1 MLLLGHCV
9 LAWKIFWHWHPLYTR
24 QSQPRLLLVCG
35 SPNGGTN
42 YQMSSE
48 QGRPSLSSKN
58 LLEDSSVLRA
68 PPPLTHLTH
77 FYCALLY
84 LNSLHFVLL
93 DRFSAWS
100 LLRGLRS
107 VLNINVNVNVKA
119 NYISCRYCD
128 LMSFSFEH
136 RSCLIKFLVK
146 FLCRK
151 PQYTACLHCMQLN
164 CGCIQSDT

>member
-9 LAWKIFWHWHPLYTR
+9 LAWKIVWHWHPLYTR
-24 QSQPRLLLVCG
+24 QSQPRLLLFVV
-35 SPNGGTN
+35 PP
-42 YQMSSE
+42 MVE
-48 QGRPSLSSKN
+48 QTTKCHQSRGVPLYLLKN
-58 LLEDSSVLRA
+58 FLEDSSVLRA

-128 LMSFSFEH
+128 LMGFSFEH
-136 RSCLIKFLVK
+136 RSCLIKLLVK
-146 FLCRK
+146 FLCHK
-151 PQYTACLHCMQLN
+151 PQYTACLHGMQLN
-164 CGCIQSDT
+164 CAYIQSDT